1 MKNKTASYIYLST
14 GILSFAYYIA
24 LKCANFSFVPSFA
37 ECWLLLSAILIVAF
51 VFVHKRSVEKKYCF
65 LEPCKKW
72 IRNFVKVALSVCILI
87 SVVNLIFICTPDVSN
102 EKVETDY
109 LILLGGG
116 INQDGT
122 LSATPRKRLER
133 AAEYLKEHPKTKI
146 IVTGGKGRFAP
157 CAEAPVLA
165 KNLVELGV
173 DSSRI
178 LEEDKALDTIQNF
191 SYSADIISKEEN
203 ISIDKVLK
211 EPVTV
216 VTSGFHLRRAMRLAK
231 RMGFES
237 IQGVAAKTPAVY
249 VVNCYCRE
257 ICSYIKLNL
266 RILLTGKPCSL
277 VE

>member
-1 MKNKTASYIYLST
+1 MKNRTVSYIYLAT
-14 GILSFAYYIA
+14 GILSFAYYVA

-51 VFVHKRSVEKKYCF
+51 VFIHKRSAEKKYCF

-72 IRNFVKVALSVCILI
+72 IRNIVKITLSFCALIA
-87 SVVNLIFICTPDVSN
+87 VVNLIFICTPTSSKK
-102 EKVETDY
+102 EIETDY

-116 INQDGT
+116 INQDGA
-122 LSATPRKRLER
+122 LAATPRKRLEK
-133 AAEYLKEHPKTKI
+133 AAEYLKEHTKTTI

-178 LEEDKALDTIQNF
+178 LEEDKARDTIQNF
-191 SYSADIISKEEN
+191 SYSAEIISKKEN
-203 ISIDKVLK
+203 VSLEKVLK

-231 RMGFES
+231 RMGFEN

-266 RILLTGKPCSL
+266 RIFLTGKPCLL

>member
-1 MKNKTASYIYLST
+1 MKNRTASYIYLAT
-14 GILSFAYYIA
+14 GILSFVYYVV

-37 ECWLLLSAILIVAF
+37 ECWLVLSAILIVAF
-51 VFVHKRSVEKKYCF
+51 VFVHKRSAEKKYCF

-72 IRNFVKVALSVCILI
+72 NRNFVKIALSICILI
-87 SVVNLIFICTPDVSN
+87 AVVNLIFICTPTSSKN
-102 EKVETDY
+102 EIETDY

-122 LSATPRKRLER
+122 LAATPRKRLER
-133 AAEYLKEHPKTKI
+133 AVEYLKEHPKTKI

-157 CAEAPVLA
+157 CTEAPVLA

-173 DSSRI
+173 DSGRI

-191 SYSADIISKEEN
+191 SYSVNLIANRENVSIEE
-203 ISIDKVLK
+203 VLK

-249 VVNCYCRE
+249 VANCYCRE

-266 RILLTGKPCSL
+266 RIMLTGKPCSL

>member
-1 MKNKTASYIYLST
+1 MKNKVASYIYFGIGLLSL
-14 GILSFAYYIA
+14 GYYVA
-24 LKCANFSFVPSFA
+24 LKAINFSFIPSFS
-37 ECWLLLSAILIVAF
+37 ECWLLLSAVLFTAF
-51 VFVHKRSVEKKYCF
+51 VFARKCNAKAKYIF

-72 IRNFVKVALSVCILI
+72 IRNFVKVALSVCAFIT
-87 SVVNLIFICTPDVSN
+87 VVNLIFILTPTSSKK
-102 EKVETDY
+102 EVETDY

-122 LSATPRKRLER
+122 LAATPRKRLER

-165 KNLVELGV
+165 KNLVKLGV
-173 DSSRI
+173 DSGRI

-191 SYSADIISKEEN
+191 SYSVDLIANRENVSIEE
-203 ISIDKVLK
+203 VLK

-231 RMGFES
+231 RMGFEN

-249 VVNCYCRE
+249 VANCYCRE

-266 RILLTGKPCSL
+266 RIMLTGKPCSL